1 MDSHELQSW
10 RREARFSCL
19 AESLA
24 AKSPPATDWE
34 WGSNMLKTSLF
45 GLAANVLALLAGEVV
60 AKLPYNPSYISN
72 PISRN
77 QTEVYILSPKSSATS
92 NGFKVQSLDI
102 STSFEISQ
110 IPISEDLDDVPFA
123 TDDSAK
129 SFIPTTDSQGILTVY
144 AGDCHANTSTVWR
157 LLPTDGE
164 STGCFKWK
172 ETPVHSEDGQ
182 LQIPGAAYLS
192 SAVSYPS
199 VAESSQPGLF
209 VFGGMCPWMDKQD
222 EDWVSAAN
230 YSRTMVSLT
239 ADMSSSGPS
248 YQAEI
253 VTPESSPV
261 AEAGF
266 AMTPLVPAY
275 SNTSS
280 VKPVQYQSY
289 VLTGGHT
296 QQAFINMSQ
305 IALFSLPDASWSYIL
320 VNQDGVTSSI
330 PGLEDIDGVEPRSG
344 HTALL
349 TPDGSKIIVFG
360 GWVGDINRPAQPQLA
375 ILEVGA
381 AYGGAGDWKWTV
393 PHQSLHGPKTGTGI
407 FGHGAAMLPGG
418 IMLVAGG
425 YSIPQSDLKRSVTG
439 PATNT
444 KRYLFNTSSETWIT
458 SYTPM
463 HNIEASRQVSHGPLS
478 STSQKAGLGVGV
490 GIGFVVIA
498 VIAFFVYRH
507 CSRRSREHR
516 RVREQALRRL
526 ALGAER
532 PHFDLT
538 GNIHEPMADITA
550 EKLALHPNAYSW
562 IGNERYPRNNG
573 SQDTGTMS
581 AERTGLL
588 VEIPSPTR
596 GLRRSMHSRGYQ
608 SASYL
613 EDSRRNVGFSA
624 IHPIDEGD
632 ECEEAIDNGAMT
644 AGKGETQ
651 RHSRTSVISNPFS
664 DSARYSDSHNTRSAQ
679 HRISAFNEKPA
690 AIEWADDFEAGG
702 TATRALSPDKSDRTL
717 SDLSEGSSSFMSVS
731 SQHTNPLS
739 LNRNLARM
747 FSFRSQGS
755 GPVAPGGSADY
766 EPVRSSSPEGQ
777 AHGQLHALS
786 TNAGSSYDPYNEL
799 RTETM
804 RSSDKTIVPQGS
816 PRNTTFSQLQA
827 ESGLLLGITPLD
839 SSRSG
844 LNMTKSKGRGWI
856 GNVRRTLGSVK
867 KAENI
872 AQPYSVSPENMSSS
886 SQQLQQQRST
896 STSPTKSF
904 YSLQEE
910 RDSTTGSD
918 SNNIPRRAMSSSS
931 SMLGRKQGAKDWGA
945 KRSSADSAQIRMLQ
959 AARATEAG
967 NGNGVASSESGA
979 GGSLSSDSPH
989 FFDYDDDEE
998 WDVEAAAEGRVVQ
1011 ITYTVP
1017 KEKLRVV
1024 NPGPSGGDDV
1034 DDDSIK
1040 SPESAEPTKGSS
1052 GDGDREGDQ
1061 NQPRPSDYGQ

>member
-1 MDSHELQSW
+1 
-10 RREARFSCL
+10 
-19 AESLA
+19 
-24 AKSPPATDWE
+24 
-34 WGSNMLKTSLF
+34 MLKSSLF
-45 GLAANVLALLAGEVV
+45 GFAANVLALLAGEVV

-77 QTEVYILSPKSSATS
+77 QTEIYILSPKSSAMS
-92 NGFKVQSLDI
+92 NNGFKLQSLDI
-102 STSFEISQ
+102 STSFDISQ
-110 IPISEDLDDVPFA
+110 IPILEHLDDVPFA

-144 AGDCHANTSTVWR
+144 TGNCRANTSTVWR
-157 LLPTDGE
+157 LLPNGE
-164 STGCFKWK
+164 SIGSSKWK
-172 ETPVHSEDGQ
+172 ETPVHSEGGQ
-182 LQIPGAAYLS
+182 LQVPGAAFLS

-199 VAESSQPGLF
+199 ATESSQPGLF
-209 VFGGMCPWMDKQD
+209 VFGGMCPWVDKQGG
-222 EDWVSAAN
+222 DWVSASN
-230 YSRTMVSLT
+230 YSQTMVSLT
-239 ADMSSSGPS
+239 ADMSSSGHS

-253 VTPESSPV
+253 VASESSPV

-275 SNTSS
+275 SNASS
-280 VKPVQYQSY
+280 VKSVQYQSF

-320 VNQDGVTSSI
+320 VNQDGTTSSI
-330 PGLEDIDGVEPRSG
+330 PGLGDIDGVEPRSG

-360 GWVGDINRPAQPQLA
+360 GWVGDISRPAQPQLA
-375 ILEVGA
+375 ILEVGE

-393 PHQSLHGPKTGTGI
+393 PHHSPHGPKTDTGI

-425 YSIPQSDLKRSVTG
+425 YSIPQTDVKRLLTG
-439 PATNT
+439 PAPNT
-444 KRYLFNTSSETWIT
+444 KRYLFNTSSETWTT
-458 SYTPM
+458 SYIPIN
-463 HNIEASRQVSHGPLS
+463 NIEASGQVHHGPLS
-478 STSQKAGLGVGV
+478 SISQKAGLGVGV

-516 RVREQALRRL
+516 RIREQALRRL

-532 PHFDLT
+532 PHFDLA
-538 GNIHEPMADITA
+538 GNIHEPMTDITA
-550 EKLALHPNAYSW
+550 EKLSLHPNAYSW

-573 SQDTGTMS
+573 SQDTGAMS

-608 SASYL
+608 CASFL
-613 EDSRRNVGFSA
+613 EDTRKNVGFSA

-632 ECEEAIDNGAMT
+632 ECEEGIENGAIM
-644 AGKGETQ
+644 AGKGEIQ
-651 RHSRTSVISNPFS
+651 RHSQAFVISNPFS

-679 HRISAFNEKPA
+679 HRISAFNEKSA
-690 AIEWADDFEAGG
+690 SIEWADDYEAGG

-717 SDLSEGSSSFMSVS
+717 SDLSEGSSSLMSVS

-747 FSFRSQGS
+747 FSFRSQES
-755 GPVAPGGSADY
+755 GPAAADY
-766 EPVRSSSPEGQ
+766 EPVRSSPPEGQ
-777 AHGQLHALS
+777 AHSQFHALT
-786 TNAGSSYDPYNEL
+786 TNAGSSYDSYNEL
-799 RTETM
+799 RTETT
-804 RSSDKTIVPQGS
+804 RSSEITVVPQCS
-816 PRNTTFSQLQA
+816 TRNTTFSQLQA
-827 ESGLLLGITPLD
+827 ESGLLFGITPLD

-872 AQPYSVSPENMSSS
+872 AQPYSVSPENVSSS
-886 SQQLQQQRST
+886 SQQIQQQQRST

-910 RDSTTGSD
+910 RGSTTSD

-945 KRSSADSAQIRMLQ
+945 KRSSTDSAQIRILQ
-959 AARATEAG
+959 AARAADAGHG
-967 NGNGVASSESGA
+967 NGAASSESGA

-1040 SPESAEPTKGSS
+1040 SPESVEPKNGSS
-1052 GDGDREGDQ
+1052 GDGDRERDQ
-1061 NQPRPSDYGQ
+1061 NQSRPSDPGQSS

>member
-1 MDSHELQSW
+1 M
-10 RREARFSCL
+10 F
-19 AESLA
+19 
-24 AKSPPATDWE
+24 
-34 WGSNMLKTSLF
+34 KTTLF
-45 GLAANVLALLAGEVV
+45 GLAANVVGLLAGEAV

-77 QTEVYILSPKSSATS
+77 QTEVYILSPKSSTS
-92 NGFKVQSLDI
+92 NGFQLQSLNI
-102 STSFEISQ
+102 STSFDISQ
-110 IPISEDLDDVPFA
+110 IPISGDLDNVPFT
-123 TDDSAK
+123 TDDGAK
-129 SFIPTTDSQGILTVY
+129 SVVPTTDSQGILTVY
-144 AGDCHANTSTVWR
+144 TGDCHANTSTVWR

-164 STGCFKWK
+164 STGSFKWK
-172 ETPVHSEDGQ
+172 ETPVRSEAGR
-182 LQIPGAAYLS
+182 LQVPGAAYLS

-209 VFGGMCPWMDKQD
+209 VFGGMCPWVDKKD
-222 EDWVSAAN
+222 KNWVSAAN
-230 YSRTMVSLT
+230 YSQTMVSLT

-253 VTPESSPV
+253 VTPEFSPV

-280 VKPVQYQSY
+280 AKPVQYQSF
-289 VLTGGHT
+289 VLIGGHT
-296 QQAFINMSQ
+296 QQAFINMSR
-305 IALFSLPDASWSYIL
+305 IALFSLPDASWSYVL

-330 PGLEDIDGVEPRSG
+330 PGLEEIHGVEPRSG

-349 TPDGSKIIVFG
+349 TPDGNKIIVFG
-360 GWVGDINRPAQPQLA
+360 GWVGDISRPAQPQLA

-381 AYGGAGDWKWTV
+381 AYGGVGDWKWTV
-393 PHQSLHGPKTGTGI
+393 PHQNLHGLKPGTGI
-407 FGHGAAMLPGG
+407 FGHGAVMLPGG

-439 PATNT
+439 PAANT

-458 SYTPM
+458 SYTPI
-463 HNIEASRQVSHGPLS
+463 HNIETSGQISHGPLS

-498 VIAFFVYRH
+498 GIAFFVYRH

-538 GNIHEPMADITA
+538 GNIHEPMSDITA

-562 IGNERYPRNNG
+562 IGNERYPRSNG
-573 SQDTGTMS
+573 SQDTGAVS

-588 VEIPSPTR
+588 VEMPSPTR

-632 ECEEAIDNGAMT
+632 ECEEAIDNGAMMD
-644 AGKGETQ
+644 GKGDTQ
-651 RHSRTSVISNPFS
+651 RQSRTSVISNPFS

-679 HRISAFNEKPA
+679 HRISAFNEKSA

-702 TATRALSPDKSDRTL
+702 TGTRALSPDKSDRTL

-731 SQHTNPLS
+731 SQHTNPLF

-747 FSFRSQGS
+747 FSFRSQAG
-755 GPVAPGGSADY
+755 GRVAPGDSADY
-766 EPVRSSSPEGQ
+766 EPVRSSSPEGH
-777 AHGQLHALS
+777 AHGQFHALS
-786 TNAGSSYDPYNEL
+786 TNSGSGYGSYNEL
-799 RTETM
+799 RTETT

-816 PRNTTFSQLQA
+816 PRNTTFGQLQA
-827 ESGLLLGITPLD
+827 ESGLLLGITPFD
-839 SSRSG
+839 PSGSG
-844 LNMTKSKGRGWI
+844 LNRTKSKGRGWI

-872 AQPYSVSPENMSSS
+872 AEPYSVSPENMSSS
-886 SQQLQQQRST
+886 SQQLRQQQQRST

-910 RDSTTGSD
+910 RESTTGSE
-918 SNNIPRRAMSSSS
+918 SNNIPRRAISSSS

-959 AARATEAG
+959 AARAADAG
-967 NGNGVASSESGA
+967 NGNGAASSESGA

-1024 NPGPSGGDDV
+1024 NPGPSGGDDA
-1034 DDDSIK
+1034 DDDSVK
-1040 SPESAEPTKGSS
+1040 SPKSAEPKKL
-1052 GDGDREGDQ
+1052 EFQ
-1061 NQPRPSDYGQ
+1061 

>member
-1 MDSHELQSW
+1 M
-10 RREARFSCL
+10 
-19 AESLA
+19 
-24 AKSPPATDWE
+24 
-34 WGSNMLKTSLF
+34 NMLKTSLF
-45 GLAANVLALLAGEVV
+45 GLAGNVLALLAGEVV

-92 NGFKVQSLDI
+92 KNEFKLQSLDI
-102 STSFEISQ
+102 STPFDISQ
-110 IPISEDLDDVPFA
+110 ISISEDLGDVPFA

-144 AGDCHANTSTVWR
+144 TGDCHENTSTVWR
-157 LLPTDGE
+157 LFPTDGE
-164 STGCFKWK
+164 STGPSKWK

-182 LQIPGAAYLS
+182 QVPGAAYLS

-209 VFGGMCPWMDKQD
+209 VFGGMCPWVGKQG

-230 YSRTMVSLT
+230 YSQIMMSLT
-239 ADMSSSGPS
+239 AEMSSSGPS

-280 VKPVQYQSY
+280 VKPIQYQSF

-296 QQAFINMSQ
+296 QQAFINMSR

-320 VNQDGVTSSI
+320 VNEDGATSSI
-330 PGLEDIDGVEPRSG
+330 PGLGDIDGVEPRSG

-360 GWVGDINRPAQPQLA
+360 GWVGDISRPAQPQLA

-381 AYGGAGDWKWTV
+381 AYGGAGDWKWTI
-393 PHQSLHGPKTGTGI
+393 PHQNLHGPKTGTGI

-425 YSIPQSDLKRSVTG
+425 YSIPQSDLKRSATG
-439 PATNT
+439 LATNT
-444 KRYLFNTSSETWIT
+444 EWYLLNTSSETWIT
-458 SYTPM
+458 SYTPIN
-463 HNIEASRQVSHGPLS
+463 NIEASGQVSHGPLS

-532 PHFDLT
+532 PHFDLA
-538 GNIHEPMADITA
+538 GNIHEPMTDITA

-573 SQDTGTMS
+573 SQDTGTLS
-581 AERTGLL
+581 AEKTGLL

-632 ECEEAIDNGAMT
+632 ECEEAIGNDAMMV
-644 AGKGETQ
+644 GKGETQ
-651 RHSRTSVISNPFS
+651 RQSRSSVISNPFS

-679 HRISAFNEKPA
+679 HRISALNEKSA
-690 AIEWADDFEAGG
+690 AIEWADDFEPGG

-731 SQHTNPLS
+731 SQPTNPLS

-747 FSFRSQGS
+747 FSFRSQAS

-777 AHGQLHALS
+777 AHGQFHALS
-786 TNAGSSYDPYNEL
+786 TNVGSSYDSYNEL
-799 RTETM
+799 RAETA
-804 RSSDKTIVPQGS
+804 RSSDRTVVPQGS
-816 PRNTTFSQLQA
+816 PRHTTFGQLQE

-839 SSRSG
+839 SSKSG
-844 LNMTKSKGRGWI
+844 LNITKSKARGWI

-872 AQPYSVSPENMSSS
+872 AQAYSVSPENMSSS
-886 SQQLQQQRST
+886 SQQIQQQQQQQRST

-910 RDSTTGSD
+910 RDSTTASE

-959 AARATEAG
+959 AARVADAG
-967 NGNGVASSESGA
+967 HSNGAASSEGGT

-1017 KEKLRVV
+1017 KERLRVV
-1024 NPGPSGGDDV
+1024 NPGPSSGDDV
-1034 DDDSIK
+1034 DDDSIT
-1040 SPESAEPTKGSS
+1040 SPESTEPKKGSS
-1052 GDGDREGDQ
+1052 GDGGREGVQ
-1061 NQPRPSDYGQ
+1061 NQPGPSNSGQ